1 MKNITKIILLSIL
14 SLFIFTLSVNAWIE
28 LIDPSGEIKNISI
41 DWIKTDWTLVENINS
56 TWMSILTTV
65 KVIFEWV
72 LIIYIVYIWIQMIVS
87 MWTNEDELSKSKRS
101 IRYTLVWLV
110 FINIPGTIYNAFK
123 QDNYWTIDWWMG
135 YNSWVTTPWDHSG
148 NILINTFNFWNTL
161 NWDIIWFIEVAIAAF
176 AILMIV
182 IAWTKMLISRW
193 REEEVTKAKG
203 KILWSLIWLVF
214 VWFIEAW
221 KELAFSWDIGDWWN
235 LFEAMSNLALFFAWP
250 VAIAFLTLAAY
261 YYITANGDE
270 EKAKK
275 AKSIVVNTLIAT
287 VLLLASYTFLLD
299 LANL

>member
-14 SLFIFTLSVNAWIE
+14 GLFIFTLNVNAWITLE
-28 LIDPSGEIKNISI
+28 DPSGKIEEISI
-41 DWIKTDWTLVENINS
+41 DWIKHSWDLVADIEN
-56 TWMSILTTV
+56 TWKSILTTV

-87 MWTNEDELSKSKRS
+87 MWSDEDELSKSKRS
-101 IRYTLVWLV
+101 IRYTLIWLI
-110 FINIPGTIYNAFK
+110 FINIPGTLYNAFK
-123 QDNYWTIDWWMG
+123 KDNYWTLDWWMW
-135 YNSWVTTPWDHSG
+135 YNSWVTTPWDHS
-148 NILINTFNFWNTL
+148 NNLLINTFNFWNTL

-176 AILMIV
+176 AILV
-182 IAWTKMLISRW
+182 IMLAWIKILTSTWK
-193 REEEVTKAKG
+193 EEEVTKAKD
-203 KILWSLIWLVF
+203 KILWSIIWLVF

-221 KELAFSWDIGDWWN
+221 KELAFSWDVGDGWN

-275 AKSIVVNTLIAT
+275 AKSIVINTLIAT